1 MIFPDLLEYV
11 FDRLPQYYEQAIT
24 SQIGQRVKRFYT
36 ETSKQ
41 VHDIHEEARHIAQA
55 EKTSSKQTTVPGTG
69 SGLDSTGNETVVVQ

>member
-11 FDRLPQYYEQAIT
+11 FDHFPQYYEQAIA

-36 ETSKQ
+36 ETSKH

-55 EKTSSKQTTVPGTG
+55 EKKSSKETTVPGTE